1 MPRYFLSENN
11 VIPEI
16 YFREVRYSGK
26 HDTTLQWVRDGT
38 VDLGVANSKVI
49 DRMLAE
55 EGSSQ
60 KEIRVLWE
68 TPYYSNY
75 VWAVHPST
83 SRSTQIKI
91 RDAFLKLSA
100 ENPRHKKIL
109 DLWNAK
115 FFHPATIEDFLIIRK
130 IVKQLVQE

>member
-1 MPRYFLSENN
+1 MPRYYLSENN
-11 VIPEI
+11 ITPE
-16 YFREVRYSGK
+16 FFFSEVRYSGK
-26 HDTTLQWVRDGT
+26 HDATLKWVRDGT

-49 DRMLAE
+49 DKMLAE
-55 EGSSQ
+55 PGTSQ

-83 SRSTQIKI
+83 SRSTQIKL

-100 ENPRHKKIL
+100 KNPGHKKIL
-109 DLWNAK
+109 DQWNARY
-115 FFHPATIEDFLIIRK
+115 FNPASIEDFLLIRK
-130 IVKQLVQE
+130 IVKELIQE